1 MKILPFTPRVGMI
14 LGTTSASPLA
24 MVIKSRTAGPGKM
37 FSQDVASHIVCVI
50 RWKDSY
56 AKILEAIEAS
66 RGITIKHPGVKSGE
80 YIGVEATWPC
90 TRLVK
95 LDKYVSRTPT
105 GAHYVFVAY
114 PCDLDDEQD
123 EQISK
128 LLVNKVGT
136 PYDFAA
142 LFECLGFMND
152 NPNRDCC
159 SETPRDALRSM
170 GYNYPKEYD
179 FGVSPWDWQ
188 MHFEAAQK
196 MIWTRYKKFWG

>member
-1 MKILPFTPRVGMI
+1 MI

-24 MVIKSRTAGPGKM
+24 MMIKSRTAGPGKM
-37 FSQDVASHIVCVI
+37 FSQDVASHIVCVVQ
-50 RWKDSY
+50 WKDSY
-56 AKILEAIEAS
+56 CKVLEMIEAS

-90 TRLVK
+90 ARFVK
-95 LDKYVSRTPT
+95 LDRYVSFTAA
-105 GAHYVFVAY
+105 GAHYVFAAY
-114 PCDLDDEQD
+114 PHDLDEDQEAMINKLL
-123 EQISK
+123 ISK
-128 LLVNKVGT
+128 VGI

-142 LFECLGFMND
+142 LFECLGFTND
-152 NPNRDCC
+152 NPKRDCC
-159 SETPRDALRSM
+159 SELPREALQAM
-170 GYNYPKEYD
+170 PYNYPKEYD